1 MNTAEQLHLQ
11 QDSELLAARLPP
23 LLLAA
28 QRVAATVAQGVH
40 GRRRVGQGETFWQFR
55 PYEMGDTPQS
65 IDWRR
70 TAKSE
75 GVYVRQMEWE
85 AAQSVWLWRDPA
97 PSMSWRSGKAL
108 PLKRERAELL
118 LLALSVLLLRAGER
132 VALLGG
138 ERRPSGSKEA
148 VARLAAALLTEPQP
162 GAGENPAVGLPP
174 EMPLPRFGQVI
185 LIGDFLAPLDQIEA
199 RICRFAERGLKG
211 LVIQVLDPAEE
222 TLPYEGRVR
231 FFGIA
236 EESDWLVSRVDEV
249 RHAYQ
254 ERLAAQQAGLLEILQ
269 RVGWRTTFHRTDHPA
284 QTALLAAYQALS
296 VEEGLA

>member
-1 MNTAEQLHLQ
+1 MNTAEQLLLQ
-11 QDSELLAARLPP
+11 HDSELLAARLPP

-55 PYEMGDTPQS
+55 QYEVGDSPQS

-85 AAQSVWLWRDPA
+85 AAQSVWLWRDSA
-97 PSMSWRSGKAL
+97 PSMSWRSDKSL

-138 ERRPSGSKEA
+138 ERRPSGNKEA
-148 VARLAAALLTEPQP
+148 VSRLAAELLTDARPETDQ
-162 GAGENPAVGLPP
+162 GPAVGVPP
-174 EMPLPRFGQVI
+174 EVLLPRFGQII
-185 LIGDFLAPLDQIEA
+185 LIGDFLAPLEEIEA
-199 RICRFAERGLKG
+199 RICRFAARGLKG
-211 LVIQVLDPAEE
+211 LAIQVLDPAEE

-236 EESDWLVSRVDEV
+236 EESDWLVSRVDDV

-284 QTALLAAYQALS
+284 QTALLTAYQALS
-296 VEEGLA
+296 AEEGLV

>member
-1 MNTAEQLHLQ
+1 MSTAEQLHLQ

-55 PYEMGDTPQS
+55 QYELGDSPQS

-85 AAQSVWLWRDPA
+85 AAQSVWIWRNNA
-97 PSMSWRSGKAL
+97 PTMSWRSDKSL

-118 LLALSVLLLRAGER
+118 LVALSVLLLRAGER

-138 ERRPSGSKEA
+138 GRRPSGSKET
-148 VARLAAALLTEPQP
+148 VARLASELLSEAEPS
-162 GAGENPAVGLPP
+162 ADDAVAGLPP
-174 EMPLPRFGQVI
+174 EMHLPRFGQII
-185 LIGDFLAPLDQIEA
+185 LISDFLAPLDEIEE

-222 TLPYEGRVR
+222 TLPYAGRVR
-231 FFGIA
+231 FLGMA

-249 RHAYQ
+249 RSAYQ
-254 ERLAAQQAGLLEILQ
+254 ERLAAQQAGLLDILQ
-269 RVGWRTTFHRTDHPA
+269 RIGWRATFHRSDHPA
-284 QTALLAAYQALS
+284 QTALLAAFQALS
-296 VEEGLA
+296 VEEGAV